1 MLDIMTLPVTPIMQ
15 NCRILVHQETSDAV
29 VVDPGGSGGAIADLI
44 KTNGYQVKAILITH
58 AHIDHVG
65 GVADL
70 VKNLDYPVRVIGP
83 HHAEAPL
90 FVALGQQAQMF
101 GLSLSGPI
109 ETEYVG
115 DGQVLDLFPDASFKC
130 LHTPGHSP
138 GGICYYCAEEN
149 FVLVGDTLFSGSVGR
164 ADLQGGDMAALIDSI
179 QSKLLT
185 LPDDTEVFCGHGED
199 TTIGQERASN
209 PYLA

>member
-15 NCRILVHQETSDAV
+15 NCRILVHQETNDAV
-29 VVDPGGSGGAIADLI
+29 VVDPGGSGAAIADLI
-44 KTNGYQVKAILITH
+44 KTNGYQAKAILITH

-65 GVADL
+65 GVAQL
-70 VKNLDYPVRVIGP
+70 VQNLDYPVRVIGP
-83 HHAEAPL
+83 HHDEAPL
-90 FVALGQQAQMF
+90 FAALSKQAQMF
-101 GLSLSGPI
+101 GVNLSGSI

-115 DGQVLDLFPDASFKC
+115 DGEVLNLFPDASFKC

-138 GGICYYCAEEN
+138 GGICYYCPEEN
-149 FVLVGDTLFSGSVGR
+149 FVLVGDTLFAGSVGR

-179 QSKLLT
+179 QNKLLT
-185 LPDDTEVFCGHGED
+185 LPDDTEVFCGHGDD
-199 TTIGQERASN
+199 TTIGQERTSN